1 MIQILSKNS
10 MDLKNITKQMIPAKM
25 SMIVS
30 IFNFLKWFSI
40 KKNFDFRQYKV
51 DDRKSHQPGH
61 QD

>member
-30 IFNFLKWFSI
+30 IFNFLK
-40 KKNFDFRQYKV
+40 
-51 DDRKSHQPGH
+51 
-61 QD
+61 